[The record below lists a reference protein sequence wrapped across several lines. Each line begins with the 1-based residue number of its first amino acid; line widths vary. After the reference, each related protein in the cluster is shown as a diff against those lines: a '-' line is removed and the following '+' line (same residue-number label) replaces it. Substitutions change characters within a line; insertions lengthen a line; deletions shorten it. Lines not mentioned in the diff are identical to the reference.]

1 MVNRL
6 PVIMPAAL
14 ALGVAACSMP
24 EFSAMKLPSLDSSTL
39 ALGNVSVVRDTGTAR
54 AVSAE
59 DLVDAQG
66 LCGGAAP
73 AAVDNS
79 LDPALSSQ
87 PTLARGVAL
96 RMTECEVLR
105 TLGQPQNV
113 EIQPNE
119 RGERTA
125 VMTYTRGVRPG
136 TYRFSGGRLT
146 AIERG
151 PAPPEEPKAQKK
163 PAPKGKKPTNA

>member
-1 MVNRL
+1 
-6 PVIMPAAL
+6 
-14 ALGVAACSMP
+14 
-24 EFSAMKLPSLDSSTL
+24 
-39 ALGNVSVVRDTGTAR
+39 
-54 AVSAE
+54 
-59 DLVDAQG
+59 
-66 LCGGAAP
+66 
-73 AAVDNS
+73 
-79 LDPALSSQ
+79 
-87 PTLARGVAL
+87 
-96 RMTECEVLR
+96 MTECEVVR

-136 TYRFSGGRLT
+136 TYRFSAGRLT